1 MNINR
6 WVRVFAGS
14 FILISLI
21 LAHTQGTVDL
31 SKPSW
36 LWFTLFVGAN
46 LLQSGFTRF
55 CPLENILRKLG
66 VKD

>member
-14 FILISLI
+14 FVLLSLL
-21 LAHTQGTVDL
+21 LAHIQGAVDL

-55 CPLENILRKLG
+55 CPLENMLRKLG